1 MTTKDIRWK
10 QRFSNF
16 KKAHAQLENAL
27 QLMQERAL
35 TDLEKQGVIK
45 GFEYTYELS
54 WKLLRDYLLWQGA
67 ISISGSRDAIREAF
81 KLDLISDGHSWMAM
95 LQDRNSTVHTYD
107 EATVNMILDN
117 LKQRYAE
124 LFAELDARFNDL
136 AASSP

>member
-1 MTTKDIRWK
+1 METTLFEFHESTCAIGKRLAID
-10 QRFSNF
+10 
-16 KKAHAQLENAL
+16 A
-27 QLMQERAL
+27 RAR
-35 TDLEKQGVIK
+35 I
-45 GFEYTYELS
+45 EL
-54 WKLLRDYLLWQGA
+54 G
-67 ISISGSRDAIREAF
+67 
-81 KLDLISDGHSWMAM
+81 LISDGHSWMAM